1 MNDSTEC
8 KRRLATKLDAVTVDL
23 LGLET
28 ELRETQRD
36 PDSYRELL
44 NLTLTQLRD
53 MTERARMLTRRVRT
67 LIETARDIR
76 QRAA

>member
-36 PDSYRELL
+36 RDSYRELL

-53 MTERARMLTRRVRT
+53 LTERARMLTRRVRT

>member
-8 KRRLATKLDAVTVDL
+8 KRRLATRLDAVTVDL

-36 PDSYRELL
+36 RDSYRELL

-53 MTERARMLTRRVRT
+53 LTERARMLTRRVRT